1 MNCSAYLIRL
11 ALILPAF
18 ATVCVWTSPKVFA
31 QDTTATFISP
41 TKPVERGKAPGM
53 KVQLL
58 SENNQTKE
66 YAVIFS
72 KGDEA
77 FSGLLDF
84 ADKYGV
90 KSAHFTAIGA
100 LQGAILAWLDPEKM
114 MYREIRVDGQV
125 EVLSMVGDIALYQGK
140 PAVHTHM
147 VVGLA
152 DGTARGGHVIEAHV
166 FPTLEVM
173 VTVDSNA
180 MQKKLDKETGLIL
193 IDPDFK

>member
-1 MNCSAYLIRL
+1 
-11 ALILPAF
+11 
-18 ATVCVWTSPKVFA
+18 
-31 QDTTATFISP
+31 
-41 TKPVERGKAPGM
+41 M
-53 KVQLL
+53 KVKLL
-58 SENNQTKE
+58 SDDKQTKE

-100 LQGAILAWLDPEKM
+100 LQGAILAWFDPEKK
-114 MYREIRVDGQV
+114 MYREIPIDTQV
-125 EVLSMVGDIALYQGK
+125 EVLSMIGDIALYQGK
-140 PAVHTHM
+140 PVVHTHM
-147 VVGLA
+147 VVGLP

-173 VTVDSNA
+173 VTVDPNA
-180 MQKKLDKETGLIL
+180 MQKQLDKETGLIL
-193 IDPDFK
+193 IDPDSGK